1 MNICTQSHLS
11 GVAHRQPSA
20 FSITDT
26 KYWIFDDRW
35 IINTKNNIKYE
46 TFAHKH
52 FCQVMPI
59 AHRRSSAFRKIQLA
73 PSKCRSSFVCILT
86 VWQFFFLNFVSP
98 EEEGWIQIVDAI
110 CSHCRS
116 EIGEKGEWV
125 HWGRYLLLQ
134 TTISDV
140 SQYIHNIFTFYP
152 QYIHLCWA
160 QMVIQRSTRKKSKYS
175 WFGKASKKVRA
186 Q

>member
-1 MNICTQSHLS
+1 MQ
-11 GVAHRQPSA
+11 
-20 FSITDT
+20 
-26 KYWIFDDRW
+26 
-35 IINTKNNIKYE
+35 
-46 TFAHKH
+46 
-52 FCQVMPI
+52 
-59 AHRRSSAFRKIQLA
+59 IQL
-73 PSKCRSSFVCILT
+73 CLHFNCLTIL
-86 VWQFFFLNFVSP
+86 FLNFVSP

-160 QMVIQRSTRKKSKYS
+160 QMVIQWSTRKKSKYS
-175 WFGKASKKVRA
+175 WKYVTCRPGPFCFAVPIPESEPNNGNYIVACWAKFMLKSERILIIELLF
-186 Q
+186 QD

>member
-1 MNICTQSHLS
+1 MQ
-11 GVAHRQPSA
+11 
-20 FSITDT
+20 
-26 KYWIFDDRW
+26 
-35 IINTKNNIKYE
+35 
-46 TFAHKH
+46 
-52 FCQVMPI
+52 
-59 AHRRSSAFRKIQLA
+59 IQL
-73 PSKCRSSFVCILT
+73 CLHFNCLTIL
-86 VWQFFFLNFVSP
+86 FLNFVSP

-175 WFGKASKKVRA
+175 WKYVKCRPGPFCFAVQIPESEPNNGNYKVACWAKFMLKSERILIIELLF
-186 Q
+186 QD